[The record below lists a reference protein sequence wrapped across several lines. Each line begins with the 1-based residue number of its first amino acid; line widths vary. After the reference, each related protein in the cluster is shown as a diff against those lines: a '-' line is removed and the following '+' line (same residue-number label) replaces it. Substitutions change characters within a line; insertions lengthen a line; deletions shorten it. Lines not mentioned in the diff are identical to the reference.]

1 MIGSLGAAPTG
12 GCSRAGCREA
22 ATWRIDWRNPKIH
35 SADRVKT
42 WLACDEHVDY
52 LREFLA
58 ARSFPV
64 RVQAFDESAPDA
76 AAPAPLD
83 EPSGA
88 GGGVA

>member
-1 MIGSLGAAPTG
+1 MGSPGAAPDG

-22 ATWRIDWRNPKIH
+22 ASWRIDWRNPKIH
-35 SADRVKT
+35 GADRVKT

-64 RVQAFDESAPDA
+64 RVSAFDAASTDA
-76 AAPAPLD
+76 AAPLPLGD
-83 EPSGA
+83 LPAA
-88 GGGVA
+88 GGERA